1 MSRCLLT
8 LAWRCE
14 IGRGICAVF
23 LRGAGLAD
31 VQPQVLALLVL
42 GSLTFGLGLLRF
54 RKQMD

>member
-1 MSRCLLT
+1 M
-8 LAWRCE
+8 
-14 IGRGICAVF
+14 F